1 MAIKVFNRKFV
12 FDFYLLTKAL
22 TCASF
27 RKESTFPSNTSRCGR
42 KLVILKPNH
51 DCVVCGLNSTEARSD
66 FSNNAAISFVIRT
79 VNMLAAA
86 AVVRN
91 FT

>member
-1 MAIKVFNRKFV
+1 MSNGEYVFLV
-12 FDFYLLTKAL
+12 TKAL
-22 TCASF
+22 ICASF
-27 RKESTFPSNTSRCGR
+27 RKESTFRTNTSRSGT
-42 KLVILKPNH
+42 KLVLLKPNH

-66 FSNNAAISFVIRT
+66 FNNNAAISFVIRT
-79 VNMLAAA
+79 VNVLAAA